1 LLSTFESI
9 GLDLRAT
16 SKEEE
21 EEEEE
26 EEEAT
31 RLIFRLIVVDC
42 TRFAADSACCDRD
55 CICE

>member
-1 LLSTFESI
+1 LRSTS
-9 GLDLRAT
+9 
-16 SKEEE
+16 EE

-42 TRFAADSACCDRD
+42 IEFATSSACCDRD

>member
-1 LLSTFESI
+1 LSTFESI
-9 GLDLRAT
+9 RLDLRAT
-16 SKEEE
+16 SEEE

-42 TRFAADSACCDRD
+42 IGFAIGSACCDRD
-55 CICE
+55 CICG